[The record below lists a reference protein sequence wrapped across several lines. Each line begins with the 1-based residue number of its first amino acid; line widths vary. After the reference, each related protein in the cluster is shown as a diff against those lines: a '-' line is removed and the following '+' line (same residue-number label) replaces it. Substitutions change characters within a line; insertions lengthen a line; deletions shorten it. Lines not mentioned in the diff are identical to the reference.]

1 MEADFWHKKW
11 QLNEIGF
18 HKTEANPLLVKY
30 LDQLTLS
37 KGDRI
42 LLPLCGKTLDI
53 GWLLQQG
60 FQVVGAELSGL
71 AIEQLFEQLGLT
83 PQVKLLG
90 ELKHYSAQNIDI
102 FVGDIFAIS
111 RELLGHIDAI
121 FDRAALVALPS
132 EMRIQYAKHLIDIT
146 NNAPQILITFEY
158 DTKGVSG
165 PPHSISEN
173 EITAYYGANYQ
184 LKTLECE
191 NPRGGI
197 KGKSEAIERVW
208 SLSKSGPVTV

>member
-11 QLNEIGF
+11 ELNEIGF
-18 HKTEANPLLVKY
+18 HKTEANPLLVKH
-30 LDQLTLS
+30 LVQLRLNE
-37 KGDRI
+37 GDRI
-42 LLPLCGKTLDI
+42 FLPLCGKTLDI

-60 FQVVGAELSGL
+60 FQVVGVELSGL
-71 AIEQLFEQLGLT
+71 AIEQLFEQL
-83 PQVKLLG
+83 
-90 ELKHYSAQNIDI
+90 ELKPQIAEIGSLKRYSAKNLDV

-111 RELLGHIDAI
+111 RELIGHIDAI

-158 DTKGVSG
+158 DPKGVSG
-165 PPHSISEN
+165 PPHAISKN
-173 EITAYYGANYQ
+173 EITTHYDANYQ
-184 LKTLECE
+184 LKTLERE
-191 NPRGGI
+191 NLRGGI

-208 SLSKSGPVTV
+208 LLSKPD

>member
-11 QLNEIGF
+11 ELNEIGF
-18 HKTEANPLLVKY
+18 HKTHANPLLVKN
-30 LDQLTLS
+30 LDQLGLNE
-37 KGDRI
+37 GDRI
-42 LLPLCGKTLDI
+42 FLPLCGKTLDI
-53 GWLLQQG
+53 DWLLQQD
-60 FQVVGAELSGL
+60 FQVVGAELSAL
-71 AIEQLFEQLGLT
+71 AIEQLFEQLELT
-83 PQVKLLG
+83 PQVELVG
-90 ELKHYSAQNIDI
+90 ELKHFSAQNIDI
-102 FVGDIFAIS
+102 FVGDIFAINQQMMG
-111 RELLGHIDAI
+111 RIDAI

-165 PPHSISEN
+165 PPHAISEN
-173 EITAYYGANYQ
+173 EITTHYGAYYQ

-191 NPRGGI
+191 NLRGGI

-208 SLSKSGPVTV
+208 LLSKPD

>member
-11 QLNEIGF
+11 ELNEIGF
-18 HKTEANPLLVKY
+18 HKTEANPLLVKH
-30 LDQLTLS
+30 LVQLSL
-37 KGDRI
+37 KNGDRI
-42 LLPLCGKTLDI
+42 FLPLCGKTLDI

-60 FQVVGAELSGL
+60 FQVVGAELSEL
-71 AIEQLFEQLGLT
+71 AIQQLFEQL
-83 PQVKLLG
+83 
-90 ELKHYSAQNIDI
+90 ELKPQIAEIGSLKRYSAKNLDV
-102 FVGDIFAIS
+102 FVGDIFAID
-111 RELLGHIDAI
+111 RELIGHIDAI

-165 PPHSISEN
+165 PPHAISKN
-173 EITAYYGANYQ
+173 EITTHYDANYQ
-184 LKTLECE
+184 LKTLERE
-191 NPRGGI
+191 NLRGGI

-208 SLSKSGPVTV
+208 LLSKPD

>member
-11 QLNEIGF
+11 ELNEIGF
-18 HKTEANPLLVKY
+18 HKTEANPLLVKH
-30 LDQLTLS
+30 LVQLRINE
-37 KGDRI
+37 GDRI
-42 LLPLCGKTLDI
+42 FLPLCGKTLDI

-60 FQVVGAELSGL
+60 FQVVGVELSGL
-71 AIEQLFEQLGLT
+71 AIEQLFEQL
-83 PQVKLLG
+83 
-90 ELKHYSAQNIDI
+90 ELKPQIAEIGSLKRYSAKNLDV

-111 RELLGHIDAI
+111 RELIGHIDAI

-165 PPHSISEN
+165 PPHAISEN
-173 EITAYYGANYQ
+173 EITTHYGAYYQ
-184 LKTLECE
+184 LKTLERE
-191 NPRGGI
+191 NLRGGI

-208 SLSKSGPVTV
+208 LLSKPD